1 MNLQIVN
8 PIDYPTWDEMVLAK
22 PGYSFFHSAAWARVL
37 HESYGY
43 MPHYFTV
50 FKTGEISTLLPIMEV
65 KSLFSGK
72 RGVSLPFSDYC
83 ESIAPDDKE
92 FGELFEYL
100 VRFGRQS
107 GWRYLEMRGS
117 NDFFSRRTHCS
128 YHYGHVVD
136 LRGGADRIYSR
147 LRGNNRRNIGKAL
160 REGVKVIIS
169 QSAESLEEYYR
180 LHCLTRRKHGL
191 PPQPERFFKNIQN
204 HVISRGL
211 GVVALGR
218 IGERAV
224 AGAVYLGLG
233 KKAVFKYGA
242 SDSAY
247 QRLRVNNLVM
257 WEAIK
262 WFSERGF
269 ESFCLGRTEPG
280 NEGLDRF
287 KSGWGTRK
295 RIIRYYRYDT
305 SRNIFIAELPNR
317 ARGVHNAFLTR
328 MPVAVLKPVGKLLY
342 KHMG

>member
-8 PIDYPTWDEMVLAK
+8 PVDYPSWDEMVLAQ
-22 PGYSFFHSAAWARVL
+22 PGYSIFHSAAWARVL

-43 MPHYFTV
+43 MPYYFTV
-50 FKTGEISTLLPIMEV
+50 FKKGGISTLLPIMEV
-65 KSLFSGK
+65 NSLFTGK

-92 FGELFEYL
+92 FGELFEDL
-100 VRFGRQS
+100 VTFGRQS

-147 LRGNNRRNIGKAL
+147 LRDNNRRNIGKAL
-160 REGVKVIIS
+160 REGVKVSIS

-191 PPQPERFFKNIQN
+191 PPQPEHFFKKIQD
-204 HVISRGL
+204 HVISQGL
-211 GVVALGR
+211 GVVALACA
-218 IGERAV
+218 GEKAI

-233 KKAVFKYGA
+233 KKAVYKYGA
-242 SDSAY
+242 SDSRH

-269 ESFCLGRTEPG
+269 ESLCLGRTEPE

-287 KSGWGTRK
+287 KSGWGARK

-305 SRNIFIAELPNR
+305 SKNVFVATLS
-317 ARGVHNAFLTR
+317 RGTTQTHSALLTR
-328 MPVAVLKPVGKLLY
+328 MPVAVLKPMGKLLY
-342 KHMG
+342 KHVG